1 MADVLTHLFVDVAI
15 GSATQ
20 DEIGDYKRK
29 VASREGRTVHIASAE
44 LDVVRAEAHNALD
57 IALDDL
63 AEKVEYTKRRQE
75 LLNG

>member
-29 VASREGRTVHIASAE
+29 VAHREGRTVKVAAAE
-44 LDVVRAEAHNALD
+44 FDLVRAEAHNALD

-63 AEKVEYTKRRQE
+63 ADKVEYTKRRQE
-75 LLNG
+75 VLNG